1 MLSKCVDPVQLG
13 ELARQGATL
22 ELRPSLTDLERL
34 SACTVSPGTQP
45 GCTESVELAVAVRFD
60 YGPEDIPR
68 IGLAIT
74 GQLSLRCQR
83 CLEPLAWPVRI
94 ETCLSVLDDEEQTA
108 LIASPFD
115 SVLAGAG
122 GLNLVEVIE
131 DEILAALPMAPVHE
145 DGLQCRS
152 AGEVENDSTENAESM
167 QRPFADLASLAGR
180 RKSATDD

>member
-22 ELRPSLTDLERL
+22 ALRPSVADLKRL
-34 SACTVSPGTQP
+34 SV
-45 GCTESVELAVAVRFD
+45 CTEPGESETAELAVEVQFD
-60 YGPEDIPR
+60 RGPEDFPR
-68 IGLAIT
+68 VSLSIS

-94 ETCLSVLDDEEQTA
+94 ETCLCVLDDEGQTA

-115 SVLAGAG
+115 SVLTSTG
-122 GLNLVEVIE
+122 GLDLVAVIE

-145 DGLQCRS
+145 QEPECRS
-152 AGEVENDSTENAESM
+152 AGEVENNSTKNAESM
-167 QRPFADLASLAGR
+167 QRPFADLASLAGS
-180 RKSATDD
+180 RKCAADD